1 MGSESSKT
9 IIMCYVTFS
18 TTTKRGVVCF
28 EILYLGNSLFRY
40 FIQTGMRK
48 NSHKSKFLMERQKTS
63 LTCHNYR
70 LLSEIAGQVSILL
83 TIKC

>member
-48 NSHKSKFLMERQKTS
+48 NFHK
-63 LTCHNYR
+63 
-70 LLSEIAGQVSILL
+70 
-83 TIKC
+83 